1 MRSSVDLSN
10 TRRYELRLLAL
21 ETNRNITILQLLLS
35 RCPPV
40 TYMVFL
46 VMFGLNMCFL
56 VCLHEVGIN

>member
-21 ETNRNITILQLLLS
+21 ETNRNISILQLLLS
-35 RCPPV
+35 RCPR
-40 TYMVFL
+40 YL
-46 VMFGLNMCFL
+46 VIFWLNMSFL